1 MNKFKITVTTT
12 LLGLSLMRVST
23 YANILTAEQVKIE
36 AARADRNLQAAYE
49 QQKGNYSK
57 AIEYAEPVANA
68 PINEFNQEIISSSQ
82 FILGYSYLVKKN
94 KKKAILWLQ
103 KSCKNGFSNS
113 CEMLEEIKR

>member
-12 LLGLSLMRVST
+12 LLGLSLMSLST
-23 YANILTAEQVKIE
+23 YSYELTLEQSNIQVAMSGRVK
-36 AARADRNLQAAYE
+36 QAALE
-49 QQKGNYSK
+49 MGAGNYSK

>member
-12 LLGLSLMRVST
+12 LLGLSLMSVST

-49 QQKGNYSK
+49 LQKGNYSK

-68 PINEFNQEIISSSQ
+68 PIKEFNQHVIAGAQ
-82 FILGYSYLVKKN
+82 AVLGHSYLAKKN
-94 KKKAILWLQ
+94 RKKAILWFQ
-103 KSCKNGFSNS
+103 KSCKNGFSNG
-113 CEMLEEIKR
+113 CKMLEEIKK

>member
-12 LLGLSLMRVST
+12 LLGLSLMSVST
-23 YANILTAEQVKIE
+23 YANVVTAAQVEIE
-36 AARADRNLQAAYE
+36 AARAERTLQASNE
-49 QQKGNYSK
+49 LQKGNYSK

-68 PINEFNQEIISSSQ
+68 PIKEFNQHVIADAQ
-82 FILGYSYLVKKN
+82 AVLGYSYFSKKN

-113 CEMLEEIKR
+113 CEMLEEIKK